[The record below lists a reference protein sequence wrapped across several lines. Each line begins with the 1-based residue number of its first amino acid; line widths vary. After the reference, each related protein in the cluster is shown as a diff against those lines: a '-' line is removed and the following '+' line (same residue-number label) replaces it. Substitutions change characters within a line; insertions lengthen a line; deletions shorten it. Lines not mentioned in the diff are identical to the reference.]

1 MQWHNVGNI
10 YPSSFQN
17 LVQLD
22 FNVSDCNWPMLQ
34 DLLQNAPNLETLV
47 VTKVS
52 LFNWDIFSW
61 SFISPKLTLLICCV
75 CCHQEYTYDKSNL
88 CWKEPQYDRD
98 YLPSHLTSFYYG
110 GFEGLKDEEEFVKYI
125 LKEARVL
132 KTATIQVYR
141 GKSKENVLE
150 KLSMFPRR
158 STTCLLRVE
167 WGILL

>member
-1 MQWHNVGNI
+1 M
-10 YPSSFQN
+10 
-17 LVQLD
+17 
-22 FNVSDCNWPMLQ
+22 
-34 DLLQNAPNLETLV
+34 
-47 VTKVS
+47 
-52 LFNWDIFSW
+52 
-61 SFISPKLTLLICCV
+61 ICCV

-98 YLPSHLTSFYYG
+98 YLLSDFTSFNYG
-110 GFEGLKDEEEFVKYI
+110 GFEGLKDEEFVKYI

-167 WGILL
+167 

>member
-52 LFNWDIFSW
+52 Y
-61 SFISPKLTLLICCV
+61 SFISPKLTLMICCV

-98 YLPSHLTSFYYG
+98 YLPSDLTSFNYG
-110 GFEGLKDEEEFVKYI
+110 GFEGLKDEEFVKYI

-167 WGILL
+167 

>member
-52 LFNWDIFSW
+52 Y
-61 SFISPKLTLLICCV
+61 SFISPKLTLMICCV

-98 YLPSHLTSFYYG
+98 YLSSHLTSFYYG
-110 GFEGLKDEEEFVKYI
+110 GFQGLKDEEEFVKYI

-132 KTATIQVYR
+132 KTATISVCDTAL
-141 GKSKENVLE
+141 KESVIEELSK
-150 KLSMFPRR
+150 FPRS
-158 STTCLLRVE
+158 STTCLLTVE
-167 WGILL
+167 VQH